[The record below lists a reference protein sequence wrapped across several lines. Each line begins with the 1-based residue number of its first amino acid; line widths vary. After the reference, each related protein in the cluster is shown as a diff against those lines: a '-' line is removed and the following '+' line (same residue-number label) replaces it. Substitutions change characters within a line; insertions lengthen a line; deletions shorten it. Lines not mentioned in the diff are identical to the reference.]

1 MKTIQKFVVKVSEV
15 KNMSLK
21 NKKVVAETLSLLFT
35 KSELEWGL
43 AWCYGEF
50 ENALLESNNDSN
62 WNPIQNDFYDIANI
76 LLYLLNMKTFKQVDD
91 WEEVYRAIA
100 TRLFY

>member
-1 MKTIQKFVVKVSEV
+1 MKMIQEFVIKVSKI
-15 KNMSLK
+15 KNMSVEER
-21 NKKVVAETLSLLFT
+21 KVIAKTLSLLFN
-35 KSELEWGL
+35 KSELLDGL
-43 AWCYGEF
+43 AWCFGEF

-62 WNPIQNDFYDIANI
+62 WEPIQNDFYDIANI